1 MYRMFR
7 FLHGADLH
15 IDSPLRGLESYQDA
29 PVEQIRG
36 AVRRAFDRLVDL
48 AVEEEVA
55 LVLLA
60 GDLFD
65 GDWKD
70 YNTGIYFMNRMGRLK
85 EAGILVFIVSG
96 NHDAA
101 SQITRALRLPENVVL
116 FSHNR
121 VETRVLQD
129 LGVALHGR
137 SFPSRAVSEDLTRDY
152 PQAAQGL
159 FNIGLLHTA
168 LTGRPGHE
176 TYAPCTPAALK
187 SKGYQYWALGHV
199 HRREEV
205 SRDPWILFPG
215 NIQGRHI
222 RETGP
227 KGCTLV
233 TVQEGQVL
241 QVEHR
246 DLDVLRWAVCRVDL
260 QGCETVDEGLDL
272 VRRAFEIESGR
283 AEGRPI
289 AVRLVLE
296 GVTSLHGTLH
306 ERSVH
311 WVEEFRAVAAG
322 LTDVWLEKVVL
333 ATRKKIHPDAFI
345 LKGSPLH
352 ALEREVDALQ
362 QGKVGLLDLVPEFET
377 LRSKLPPELLGEE
390 DPFHPGEEERASL
403 FEDVKELLMGRM
415 LRHEGRHED

>member
-1 MYRMFR
+1 MFR
-7 FLHGADLH
+7 FLHGADIHL
-15 IDSPLRGLESYQDA
+15 DSPLKGLESYHDA

-36 AVRRAFDRLVDL
+36 AVRRAFDHLVDL

-70 YNTGIYFMNRMGRLK
+70 YNSGIYFMNRMGRLK
-85 EAGILVFIVSG
+85 EAGIRVFIVSG

-101 SQITRALRLPENVVL
+101 GQITRALRFPDNVVL

-121 VETRVLQD
+121 AETRVIED

-137 SFPSRAVSEDLTRDY
+137 SFPSRAVSDDLTRDY
-152 PQAAQGL
+152 PQAAPGF

-176 TYAPCTPAALK
+176 TYAPCTPAALE

-199 HRREEV
+199 HRREAV
-205 SRDPWILFPG
+205 SREPWIVFPG

-233 TVQEGQVL
+233 TVQGGRVL

-260 QGCETVDEGLDL
+260 AGCETGDEGLDL
-272 VRRAFEIESGR
+272 VRQALEKESGR

-296 GVTSLHGTLH
+296 GITPLHGTLH
-306 ERSVH
+306 ERSFH
-311 WVEEFRAVAAG
+311 WTEEFRAIAAS
-322 LTDVWLEKVVL
+322 LTAVWLEKVVL
-333 ATRKKIHPDAFI
+333 ATRKKVHPDASI
-345 LKGSPLH
+345 LTGSPLNV
-352 ALEREVDALQ
+352 LEKEVVALQ
-362 QGKVGLLDLVPEFET
+362 QGGVGLLDLVPEFET
-377 LRSKLPPELLGEE
+377 LRSKLPSELLSEQ
-390 DPFHPGEEERASL
+390 DPFLPGEEERASL
-403 FEDVKELLMGRM
+403 CEEVKEILMGRV